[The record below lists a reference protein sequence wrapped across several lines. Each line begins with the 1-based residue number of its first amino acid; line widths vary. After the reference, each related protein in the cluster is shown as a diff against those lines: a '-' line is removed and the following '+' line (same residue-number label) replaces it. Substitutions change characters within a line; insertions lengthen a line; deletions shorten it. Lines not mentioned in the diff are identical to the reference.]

1 MSAFIDAVRHH
12 GDFDG
17 DREAR
22 IAARVTLVA
31 IGDRLDDADADALAE
46 SLPESFA
53 DAVTDVGSV
62 DGADEALAA
71 RVATVAGLA
80 ESERGRADGY
90 VDATLRALRD
100 TVPGDVLVRVADA
113 LPDERARTLGV
124 AD

>member
-12 GDFDG
+12 GDFDV

-31 IGDRLDDADADALAE
+31 IGERLDDADALAE

-53 DAVTDVGSV
+53 AAVTDADSG
-62 DGADEALAA
+62 DGVEEALAA

-80 ESERGRADGY
+80 ESERDRADGY

-100 TVPGDVLVRVADA
+100 TVPDDELARVADA

-124 AD
+124 A